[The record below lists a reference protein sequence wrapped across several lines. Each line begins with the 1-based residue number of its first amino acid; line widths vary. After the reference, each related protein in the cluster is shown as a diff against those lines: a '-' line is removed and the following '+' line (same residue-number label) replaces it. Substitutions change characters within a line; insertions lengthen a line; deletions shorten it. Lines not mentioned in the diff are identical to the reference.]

1 MTLLP
6 IPELQRRSLIETVR
20 LNLLTTNVPWHIETT
35 QVLCSADQLTGFY
48 MIGNIGR

>member
-1 MTLLP
+1 MALLP
-6 IPELQRRSLIETVR
+6 IPELQRQSLIETVR
-20 LNLLTTNVPWHIETT
+20 LNLLTANGPWHIETT